1 MTIDRI
7 IRNGLFA
14 HRLTRK
20 AFPRD
25 VLADIKTA
33 ITASETRHRGE
44 LRFVIEGH
52 LPIYRLLLG
61 TTSRQRAE
69 RLFDRMGVNQTLEH
83 SGILIYVLLAE
94 RRVEIVADSGIV
106 ALVAQATWD
115 AICAG
120 MIEHFRQSDFRTG
133 ALQGI
138 AQTTELLA
146 SNFPA
151 HGGNPNELPDAPV
164 VL

>member
-1 MTIDRI
+1 MTVDRI

-14 HRLTRK
+14 HRSTRK

-25 VLADIKTA
+25 LLADIQTA
-33 ITASETRHRGE
+33 IAASETSHRGE

-52 LPIYRLLLG
+52 LPIYRLLRG

-69 RLFDRMGVNQTLEH
+69 GLFDRLGVSKTIEH
-83 SGILIYVLLAE
+83 SGILIYVLMAE
-94 RRVEIVADSGIV
+94 RRVEIVADSGIA

-115 AICAG
+115 TICAG
-120 MIEHFRQSDFRTG
+120 TVEHFRQGNFRAG

-138 AQTTELLA
+138 AQATELLA
-146 SNFPA
+146 THFPA
-151 HGGNPNELPDAPV
+151 TGNNPNELPDAPV